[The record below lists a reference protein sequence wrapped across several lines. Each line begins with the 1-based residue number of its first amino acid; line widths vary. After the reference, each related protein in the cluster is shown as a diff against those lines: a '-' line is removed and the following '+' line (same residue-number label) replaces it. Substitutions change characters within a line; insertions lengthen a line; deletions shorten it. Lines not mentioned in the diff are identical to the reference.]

1 MKTVIMAGGK
11 GTRIAKRFPDI
22 PKPLIPIEGVP
33 VLEREIISLRDQG
46 YTDITLTISHMAQK
60 IIDYFSERCLDG
72 VNLDFYVENEP
83 LGNAGA
89 LFKMKDKLNN
99 DFLLLNAD
107 NIFDVNFDRFVKF
120 HKAKRA
126 KATIFTHPNNHPY
139 DSGLIITD
147 NDGRIVNW
155 LNKED
160 KRPIFY
166 KNKVN
171 AGIHIISPE
180 LLKETDKTKVDL
192 DRDILKPF
200 VSTGMMYS
208 YDSSEYV
215 EDMGTPERYEA
226 VLLDFKNGIVGQKNL
241 RNRQNAIFLD
251 RDGTINKYVGFLKR
265 PEEFEL
271 LPRAAEAIKAINKS
285 GYLAI
290 VVTNQPVVARGDVT
304 FGQLDEIHNKMETLL
319 GEQGA
324 YVDDI
329 YYCPHHPDLGF
340 EGEIRKLKIECTC
353 RKPSPG
359 MLLKAADKYNI
370 DLSKSWMIGD
380 DERDIQAGKNAGCRT
395 AFIGDNLKIS
405 SDLVCNSLLDAVNN
419 ILK

>member
-1 MKTVIMAGGK
+1 MAGGK

-329 YYCPHHPDLGF
+329 YYCPHHPEKGF
-340 EGEIRKLKIECTC
+340 DGEIKELKIDCEC
-353 RKPSPG
+353 RKPKAG
-359 MLLKAADKYNI
+359 MLFKATKDLNI
-370 DLSKSWMIGD
+370 DLENSWMIGD
-380 DERDIQAGKNAGCRT
+380 SQRDIDAGKNANCRT
-395 AFIGDNLKIS
+395 ISIKKDLGVDYIAQDLK
-405 SDLVCNSLLDAVNN
+405 DAVNY
-419 ILK
+419 ILKGVDNE

>member
-1 MKTVIMAGGK
+1 MAGGK